1 MAISTTYTFAVL
13 LLSIFFLSLTLLPLQ
28 SGGTGIRASMEDEV
42 KKEIKMGL
50 GSKPPACLNRCMSCR
65 PCVATLAIPSQS
77 QKRSHIIYDYVK
89 SSRAQDD
96 TYYLLSWK
104 CTCGN
109 KLFQP

>member
-1 MAISTTYTFAVL
+1 MAISTTYTFAAL
-13 LLSIFFLSLTLLPLQ
+13 LLSIFFLSLPLQ
-28 SGGTGIRASMEDEV
+28 SGGIGMGASMDDEV

-77 QKRSHIIYDYVK
+77 QKRSPFIYVK
-89 SSRAQDD
+89 FSHAQDD
-96 TYYLLSWK
+96 TYYLLSWR

>member
-1 MAISTTYTFAVL
+1 MAISTTYTFAAL

-28 SGGTGIRASMEDEV
+28 SGGIGMGASM
-42 KKEIKMGL
+42 EIKMGL

-77 QKRSHIIYDYVK
+77 QKRSPFIYVK
-89 SSRAQDD
+89 FSTAQDD